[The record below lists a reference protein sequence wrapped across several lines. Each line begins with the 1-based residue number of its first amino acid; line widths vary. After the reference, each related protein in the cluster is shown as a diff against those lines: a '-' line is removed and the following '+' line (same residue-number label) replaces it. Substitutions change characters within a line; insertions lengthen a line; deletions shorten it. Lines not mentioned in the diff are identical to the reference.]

1 MWPVKTNKV
10 VNGSKVTCKITGFTG
25 VVTGIVTYITGCSQC
40 LVQPRMKEDGSIP
53 ESIWIDIQRLDVVS
67 DDIIK
72 LNNSVTPGCDK
83 QAPKL

>member
-1 MWPVKTNKV
+1 MWPIKTNKV
-10 VNGSKVTCKITGFTG
+10 VNGAKVTCKITGFTG
-25 VVTGIVTYITGCSQC
+25 IVTGIVTYITGCSQC

-53 ESIWIDIQRLDVVS
+53 DSMWIDIQRLDVVS

-72 LNNSVTPGCDK
+72 LDNSVTPGCDK